1 MEIEAAS
8 GSQMS
13 DEDQRAIEDLRQ
25 QRIAALTITLV
36 NRRKTA
42 VEWRAQTGIEQE
54 WSDCEDAYEGID
66 DANRAT
72 ETPVGARM
80 QKPRTHEGGSID
92 TGRKGGTRS
101 TVFLNIT
108 RPYVDAAAARVADML
123 LPTDDRNF
131 SIQPTPI
138 PDLAAT
144 HQIAAEQIEQFRKQI
159 EEDAQK
165 RAENAQTRID
175 DWLTQCLYHAE
186 VRKVIEDCSRL
197 GTGILKGPEPV
208 RRKSRQVQRGDD
220 GTLSLVQADRIDPAS
235 RRVDPWDFF
244 PEPCAGENANN
255 GSYCFERDRLSARQV
270 RDLMDQ
276 PGYIN
281 EALVQCLE
289 EGPNKTNQV
298 HDDRRTKDDDRF
310 DVWYYSGEITEDD
323 FEAVYAKG
331 HYSGKDAVKVVVS
344 LINDRVVKIAQ
355 AHLDCD
361 DFGYDV
367 MPWQRRSGMPWGIG
381 VAKQIN
387 VPQRMLNAAT
397 RNMSDNAALSSGPQ
411 IVMMRGVVQPA
422 DGRFELVPR
431 KQWFADPEA
440 SIDDI
445 RKAFMAIDI
454 PTRQAELMT
463 IIQFALKVAEDVTGL
478 PMLMQG
484 NQGKAPDTVGGMEI
498 LNQNANTV
506 LRRIARTFDDAIT
519 EPHIRRYYMWIMEY
533 GEEREKGDFQI
544 DARGST
550 SLVERDIQRQ
560 AILSMG
566 PMVVDPRYE
575 LDPALWA
582 EEALR
587 ANRINPQRLK
597 LSEDKKAQLQAQQEQ
612 QLALAQQQERTA
624 LAMKER
630 EIQSREDIAERGNV
644 VDLQKA
650 REKNATDLTIAGQRE
665 RKVAVQVNSQW

>member
-1 MEIEAAS
+1 MLIE
-8 GSQMS
+8 QTES
-13 DEDQRAIEDLRQ
+13 DAPSEDELRALERLEEARQ

-36 NRRKTA
+36 DRRKKA
-42 VEWRAQTGIEQE
+42 VEWRAQSGIEQE

-66 DANRAT
+66 DANRDT

-80 QKPRTHEGGSID
+80 AKPRTHTGGSIG
-92 TGRKGGTRS
+92 TSRKTGTRS
-101 TVFLNIT
+101 TVVLNIT

-138 PDLAAT
+138 PELEGMPDVP
-144 HQIAAEQIEQFRKQI
+144 AEQVDEFRKGL
-159 EEDAQK
+159 EREAQK

-186 VRKVIEDCSRL
+186 VRKVIEDCARL

-208 RRKSRQVQRGDD
+208 RRKSRKVQRGED
-220 GTLSLVQADRIDPAS
+220 GTLSLAQIDQIDPAS
-235 RRVDPWDFF
+235 RRVDPWDLF
-244 PEPCAGENANN
+244 PASGVGENINN
-255 GSYCFERDRLSARQV
+255 GACCYERDRLSARQV
-270 RDLMDQ
+270 RDLIGQ
-276 PGYIN
+276 PGYI
-281 EALVQCLE
+281 ESALIECLE
-289 EGPNKTNQV
+289 EGPGKANQSN
-298 HDDRRTKDDDRF
+298 DRRTQDDDRYE
-310 DVWYYSGEITEDD
+310 VWYYTGEITADD
-323 FEAVYAKG
+323 FEAVYTSG
-331 HYSGKDAVKVVVS
+331 DYSGSDAIKVVVS
-344 LINDRVVKIAQ
+344 LINDRIVKIARSY
-355 AHLDCD
+355 LDCD

-381 VAKQIN
+381 VAKHIN
-387 VPQRMLNAAT
+387 VPQRMLIAAT

-411 IVMMRGVVQPA
+411 IVMMRGAVQPA
-422 DGRFELVPR
+422 DGVFELVPR
-431 KQWFADPEA
+431 KQWFADPEQ

-445 RKAFMAIDI
+445 RKAFMTIDI
-454 PTRQAELMT
+454 PTRQSELMAM
-463 IIQFALKVAEDVTGL
+463 IEFALKIAEDVTGL

-498 LNQNANTV
+498 LNNNGNTV

-533 GEEREKGDFQI
+533 GEEREKGDFSI

-566 PMVVDPRYE
+566 PMVIDPRYE

-587 ANRINPQRLK
+587 ASRINPERLK
-597 LSEDKKAQLQAQQEQ
+597 LSDEKRAQMQAQQEQ
-612 QLALAQQQERTA
+612 QMALAQQQERTA
-624 LAMKER
+624 IAMKER
-630 EIQSREDIAERGNV
+630 ELQIKETTSARDAE
-644 VDLQKA
+644 VDLRVA
-650 REKNATDLTIAGQRE
+650 RERNETDLAIASM
-665 RKVAVQVNSQW
+665 RKAEPEVSVW